1 MGVMEKSI
9 AKERVEKRRA
19 QLEEIKC
26 EYGRAFSLL
35 QEKWVLFT
43 LHYLTEGAMGFNE
56 LSRCGKGINPTT
68 LSQTLSLLEAA
79 GLVTRTVHS
88 TIPPKT
94 SYELTEAGR
103 AIKPILEAMG
113 EWSARYLS
121 NLSCAAKDEIKSGAL
136 KQTQKSKTTAIRS
149 KSEKN

>member
-1 MGVMEKSI
+1 MANVVFGNIDYSVIMEVMEKTI
-9 AKERVEKRRA
+9 AKERVERRRA

-26 EYGRAFSLL
+26 QYGRAFALL

-79 GLVTRTVHS
+79 GLVTREVHS

-103 AIKPILEAMG
+103 ALKPILEAIG

-121 NLSCAAKDEIKSGAL
+121 NLPCSVEDEIKSKAI
-136 KQTQKSKTTAIRS
+136 KS
-149 KSEKN
+149 